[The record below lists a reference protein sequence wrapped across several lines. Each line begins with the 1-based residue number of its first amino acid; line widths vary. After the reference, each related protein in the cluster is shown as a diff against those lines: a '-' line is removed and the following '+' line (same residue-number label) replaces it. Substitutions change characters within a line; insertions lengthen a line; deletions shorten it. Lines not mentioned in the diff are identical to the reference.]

1 MPQLPPALFTDMQRQ
16 CQEVNG
22 RDRPC
27 AAHNRRFLAKPG
39 VRRDPGDQRIVRS
52 GDNLLFPAWV
62 PPASLVIFFDS
73 PLSHDRHPA
82 RGS

>member
-27 AAHNRRFLAKPG
+27 ASHNRRFLAKPG
-39 VRRDPGDQRIVRS
+39 VGRDPGDQRIVRS
-52 GDNLLFPAWV
+52 GDNLLFPGLG
-62 PPASLVIFFDS
+62 PLASLVNI
-73 PLSHDRHPA
+73 A
-82 RGS
+82 VGV